1 MRLGLGLGLGLGL
14 ANPNANL
21 GDAQVAIERLHVLGR
36 REEELVDLGRVR
48 GRLRV
53 LEPAHGA
60 TLAAARRPADL
71 VRGRARVS

>member
-1 MRLGLGLGLGLGL
+1 MR
-14 ANPNANL
+14 
-21 GDAQVAIERLHVLGR
+21 VRLRVRVRLRLRLRLR
-36 REEELVDLGRVR
+36 RRVRVR

-71 VRGRARVS
+71 VRVRVRVS